1 MKRYGNLYEK
11 IYDLE
16 NLKRAHKEAR
26 KDKAYYEAVKKTD
39 DDLDNRLLYIQDL
52 LKNEKYKVNT
62 YKTSVIQDRNK
73 RRILYKL
80 PYYPDRIIQ
89 WAILLQID
97 FIFAE
102 TMTDFS
108 CASLPRRGIH
118 YATKKLDH
126 YMINNPEDTKYCLKL
141 DIKKFYPSIDRNIL
155 KQLLRKKI
163 KDKKLLKLLDQ
174 IIESMAN
181 ADISHLNISKD
192 EYELYTQ
199 PGKGIP
205 VGSYLS
211 QYLANFYLTYFDHWL
226 KEELGCKYVIRYMD
240 DLVILSGNKEILHY
254 YLKEIKKYLY
264 DKLLLNIKSNY
275 QIFSVQDR
283 GIDFVGYRHFHG
295 YKLMRKSTLKRCKQ
309 SMIKLQEYAE
319 SGEICNKNLWCSYIS
334 YMGWLSWCNSYKF
347 FMKYCINS
355 LSYINQYYR
364 KFIKGNS
371 KKKRRKQ
378 IVINKSLFMKNYNHH
393 VGKYKLYNSHKIIHN
408 LKGV

>member
-163 KDKKLLKLLDQ
+163 KDKKLLKLLD
-174 IIESMAN
+174 
-181 ADISHLNISKD
+181 
-192 EYELYTQ
+192 
-199 PGKGIP
+199 
-205 VGSYLS
+205 
-211 QYLANFYLTYFDHWL
+211 
-226 KEELGCKYVIRYMD
+226 
-240 DLVILSGNKEILHY
+240 
-254 YLKEIKKYLY
+254 
-264 DKLLLNIKSNY
+264 
-275 QIFSVQDR
+275 
-283 GIDFVGYRHFHG
+283 
-295 YKLMRKSTLKRCKQ
+295 
-309 SMIKLQEYAE
+309 
-319 SGEICNKNLWCSYIS
+319 
-334 YMGWLSWCNSYKF
+334 
-347 FMKYCINS
+347 
-355 LSYINQYYR
+355 
-364 KFIKGNS
+364 
-371 KKKRRKQ
+371 
-378 IVINKSLFMKNYNHH
+378 
-393 VGKYKLYNSHKIIHN
+393 
-408 LKGV
+408 